1 MLHGHREAVGSHD
14 ARRSRISLSRYG
26 GREQWWPLGTR
37 GRLTLAVPLRRG
49 DATRLGRRH
58 IKNGRISIATGK
70 AGTQVTIPLAP
81 KLVEAIKAVK
91 IKGLSFA
98 AQKNAQPLTNE
109 PRNGSWHVRH

>member
-1 MLHGHREAVGSHD
+1 MPHGRREAGGSHD
-14 ARRSRISLSRYG
+14 ARRSTISLSCYG
-26 GREQWWPLGTR
+26 GREQRWPLGTR
-37 GRLTLAVPLRRG
+37 WRLTLAVLLRRG
-49 DATRLGRRH
+49 DAARLGRLP

-98 AQKNAQPLTNE
+98 AQKNAQALTNE
-109 PRNGSWHVRH
+109 PRNGGWHVRH